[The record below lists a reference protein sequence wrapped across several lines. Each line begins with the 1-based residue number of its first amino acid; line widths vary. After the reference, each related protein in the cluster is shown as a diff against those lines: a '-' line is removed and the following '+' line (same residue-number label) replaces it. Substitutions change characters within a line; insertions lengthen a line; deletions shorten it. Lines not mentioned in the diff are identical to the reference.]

1 MKYTV
6 AILLVLVTLM
16 CSCQPNNLHKG
27 DIIFQVSKSNQS
39 LAIQKATQSQYS
51 HMGIIYILKGEIYV
65 YEAVGPV
72 KITPFKEWIAR
83 GEDHHYVVKRLKD
96 WKNMLTEDNLL
107 KMKESGDQFLDKPYD
122 SYFDWSDDSIYCSE
136 LVWKIYHRALE
147 IDIGEL
153 KTMGDFDLSSP
164 EVQKL
169 MKKRYPEG
177 LPMDMAVIS
186 PADMYNSELLYKVK

>member
-1 MKYTV
+1 VKYTV